1 MYDSIYINSKNRK
14 KKQEKLMY
22 KPGMLAQAC
31 NLSTQEAEVGRSCLQ
46 GQPWQQSEFKASPD
60 CVTKPCLKLDTPHI
74 HQKK

>member
-31 NLSTQEAEVGRSCLQ
+31 NLSTQEA
-46 GQPWQQSEFKASPD
+46 KAERAA
-60 CVTKPCLKLDTPHI
+60 V
-74 HQKK
+74 